1 MKNILL
7 KLLPS
12 LHRKFKIK
20 VAQDGTNMQEK
31 IIELIT
37 EYVEGE

>member
-1 MKNILL
+1 MKSILL
-7 KLLPS
+7 KIKEK